1 MADYSAKQA
10 LTTMRLI
17 HFAMM
22 GGLVMFGM
30 VVFYLNTTAEL
41 SSSIENGYILL
52 IVAGAFTLMA
62 VGISPIIFKQ
72 QLAKL
77 TGSEELR
84 AKMAAFQTAHIIRC
98 ALLEGAGL
106 FATVISLVTRDSIG
120 LAALVI
126 VVGVFV
132 LHIPS
137 ALSLE
142 RDLNLSPDE
151 KNQLV

>member
-1 MADYSAKQA
+1 MAEYSAKQA
-10 LTTMRLI
+10 LATMRTI

-22 GGLVMFGM
+22 GGMMMFGL
-30 VVFYLNTTAEL
+30 VVFYLNSTTEL
-41 SSSIENGYILL
+41 SSSFENGDILL
-52 IVAGAFTLMA
+52 VVAGGFTLMA

-77 TGSEELR
+77 TGDEELR
-84 AKMAAFQTAHIIRC
+84 AKMATFQTAHIIRC

-106 FATVISLVTRDSIG
+106 FATVISLVSHNSVV
-120 LAALVI
+120 LAALVL